1 MYHTNDKVWY
11 MNKKGIYSAIWI
23 CKNPSTAV
31 QRIFD
36 GFYMLVYRFIVIISL
51 RARDKIGTFLL
62 RQSYIYICMTGRLKM
77 CTFWFFVF
85 SRYTLQKLSGLTWSV
100 LVSTVTHV
108 KLLNMIS
115 HIFTTKRPLGTYH
128 SALKREFYKE
138 SPCINNGKM
147 VYNQKV
153 HIFNRPVIFILIQY
167 VS

>member
-1 MYHTNDKVWY
+1 
-11 MNKKGIYSAIWI
+11 
-23 CKNPSTAV
+23 
-31 QRIFD
+31 
-36 GFYMLVYRFIVIISL
+36 
-51 RARDKIGTFLL
+51 
-62 RQSYIYICMTGRLKM
+62 MTGRLKM

-153 HIFNRPVIFILIQY
+153 HIFNRPDIIDRWWHIGVLLIFGQSTY
-167 VS
+167 VRLCSCTSTRECGVWLVPSRRVGGSSTYVVWRRHVRWCLRRSRRSLFAVRT

>member
-1 MYHTNDKVWY
+1 
-11 MNKKGIYSAIWI
+11 
-23 CKNPSTAV
+23 
-31 QRIFD
+31 
-36 GFYMLVYRFIVIISL
+36 
-51 RARDKIGTFLL
+51 
-62 RQSYIYICMTGRLKM
+62 MTGRLKM

-153 HIFNRPVIFILIQY
+153 HIFNRPVIYLLLLLDIALLFSSTGFILRTSVACGSRQMG
-167 VS
+167 VAHSLTLLSRRCTTVLSPWLSDLD